1 MGITNEEAARRK
13 KEKEDKEKK
22 KKLKERKTVM
32 AMQKREAKQRKM
44 EYPFY
49 ILFSFSFCAPFFVQ
63 ILQQEQKARRAL
75 QTKKGR
81 GGYLEFYFPFL
92 LFFLVI

>member
-1 MGITNEEAARRK
+1 MGFTNEEAARRK
-13 KEKEDKEKK
+13 KEKEEKEKK

-44 EYPFY
+44 VYP
-49 ILFSFSFCAPFFVQ
+49 LFFSPFLPLSPFFVR
-63 ILQQEQKARRAL
+63 IVQQEQKARRAL

-81 GGYLEFYFPFL
+81 RW
-92 LFFLVI
+92 